1 MDIRLIAID
10 MDGTWLRPDCSISP
24 KTREVVQRAID
35 AGYYIVPATGRSYRN
50 AASVLQ
56 DFRGLSY
63 FINANG
69 SIVVDAQ
76 TEKTIHAQTIP
87 HQTVREI
94 YDLASRYELFIELY
108 EGLDAYVDTFGIQ
121 YLYKTGLMRSY
132 CDQLLSTAVELDEL
146 DSFIADP
153 SRKIGKIHIVC
164 LNVDQKSQL
173 KRQIDALGSVNPLS
187 VIPINLEI
195 VQGNWGKAD
204 GLRRLTEHLHLTAEN
219 VLAIGDSDNDLDM
232 LQWAGISVA
241 MGNGNQHAK
250 NVADYVTASNNDDG
264 VAEALLRFLGS

>member
-24 KTREVVQRAID
+24 RTREVVQRAID
-35 AGYYIVPATGRSYRN
+35 AGYLIVPATGRSYRN
-50 AASVLQ
+50 AAFVLR

-76 TEKTIHAQTIP
+76 TEKMIHGQTIP
-87 HQTVREI
+87 YRTARDI

-108 EGLDAYVDTFGIQ
+108 EGLDAYVDTFGIK
-121 YLYKTGLMRSY
+121 YLYKAGLMRSY
-132 CDQLLSTAVELDEL
+132 CDQLLSTDVELDGL
-146 DSFIADP
+146 DSFMADP

-164 LNVDQKSQL
+164 LNIDQKFQL
-173 KRQIDALGSVNPLS
+173 KRQIDDLGSVNPLS

-195 VQGNWGKAD
+195 VQGDWGKAD

-232 LQWAGISVA
+232 LQWAGTSVA

-250 NVADYVTASNNDDG
+250 NVADYVTASNREDG
-264 VAEALLRFLGS
+264 VAEALLRFLRL